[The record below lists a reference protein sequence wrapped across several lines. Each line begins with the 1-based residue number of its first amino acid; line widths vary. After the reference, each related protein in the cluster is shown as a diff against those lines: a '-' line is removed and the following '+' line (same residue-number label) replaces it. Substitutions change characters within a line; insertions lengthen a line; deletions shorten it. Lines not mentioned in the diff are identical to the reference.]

1 MVSSSTLLRQA
12 RSLRHETQRAVA
24 ARSGIAQPTIA
35 AIESGRRDAT
45 VSTISRLVEATGCQL
60 ALLPTRAPSTAAVGA
75 AIQHELRAG
84 HEPIAFRHVIQLSD
98 DLRRAEPA
106 LAVAL
111 CVQPPAPTGSDR
123 YDALL
128 AALVEHRLRARH
140 LPVPTWVREPQRT
153 LPWPTPL
160 LDSDWYR
167 ELSDATALPAFRT
180 HNILIPAGELDS
192 V

>member
-1 MVSSSTLLRQA
+1 MTPSSALLRQA
-12 RSLRHETQRAVA
+12 RSLRHQTQRAVA

-45 VSTISRLVEATGCQL
+45 VTTISRVIEATGCQL
-60 ALLPTRAPSTAAVGA
+60 ALLPTRAPSAAAAATA
-75 AIQHELRAG
+75 IEHELRAG
-84 HEPIAFRHVIQLSD
+84 NEPVAFRHVIQLSD

-111 CVQPPAPTGSDR
+111 GVQPPAPTGSDR

-128 AALVEHRLRARH
+128 AAVVEHHLRTRR
-140 LPVPTWVREPQRT
+140 LPVPAWVSEPQHT
-153 LPWPTPL
+153 LPLPTPL
-160 LDSDWYR
+160 IDAAWYR
-167 ELSDATALPAFRT
+167 EFAARTAPPAFRK
-180 HNILIPAGELDS
+180 HNVLIPAGELES

>member
-1 MVSSSTLLRQA
+1 MTPSSTLLRQA
-12 RSLRHETQRAVA
+12 RSLRHQTQRAVA
-24 ARSGIAQPTIA
+24 ARAGIAQPTIA

-60 ALLPTRAPSTAAVGA
+60 AVLPTRAPAAAAAAA
-75 AIQHELRAG
+75 AIEQALRAAD
-84 HEPIAFRHVIQLSD
+84 EPSAFRHVIQLAD
-98 DLRRAEPA
+98 DLDGAEPA

-128 AALVEHRLRARH
+128 AALVEHRLRGRR
-140 LPVPTWVREPQRT
+140 LPVPIWVREPQRT
-153 LPWPTPL
+153 LPRPTPL
-160 LDSDWYR
+160 LDADWYR
-167 ELSDATALPAFRT
+167 ELSDATAPPAFRT
-180 HNILIPAGELDS
+180 HNILIPAGELES